1 MGSQRQIVLEYT
13 DIQRNLY
20 VMDMLRPSILVLF
33 GIIGGTGNKN
43 NSRNKQKFT
52 ESAKE

>member
-1 MGSQRQIVLEYT
+1 
-13 DIQRNLY
+13 
-20 VMDMLRPSILVLF
+20 LRPSILVLS

-52 ESAKE
+52 EVQLATVY